1 MRMKRHLIF
10 LLFLSSLVSAAD
22 YYKCKYLH
30 YYDLQDDGSLTRVNK
45 GLFSQ
50 PSGSFTIDRKSGEY
64 REYNE
69 TKKLEIDDPGDEG
82 NAFKAFLPESL
93 LTYGF
98 QLKVIEYSDN
108 SIKPFIKTS
117 FSPYGLQTGTCE
129 KF

>member
-1 MRMKRHLIF
+1 MKLNLYFFVLIF
-10 LLFLSSLVSAAD
+10 FPSFANAAD

-30 YYDLQDDGSLTRVNK
+30 YYDLQDDGSIKRTE
-45 GLFSQ
+45 GFFSK
-50 PSGSFTIDRKSGEY
+50 PTGSFTVDRKSGEY